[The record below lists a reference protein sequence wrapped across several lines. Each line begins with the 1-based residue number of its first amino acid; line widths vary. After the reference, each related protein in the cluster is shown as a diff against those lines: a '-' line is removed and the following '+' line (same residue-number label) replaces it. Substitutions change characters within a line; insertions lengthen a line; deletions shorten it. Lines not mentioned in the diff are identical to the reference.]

1 MSALVHF
8 DMLVIIL
15 GCAVATYSTRIA
27 GYLLIRKLKNIPP
40 RMDAALN
47 AVPAAVL
54 TTLVAPAF
62 VAGGLEVKIA
72 LGVSLIAGLW
82 LSTIP
87 MLLAGWAVAV
97 AIRHWVI

>member
-1 MSALVHF
+1 MNTLLTA

-15 GCAVATYSTRIA
+15 GCALATYATRIS
-27 GYLLIRKLKNIPP
+27 GYLLIRKMKNIPP

-62 VAGGLEVKIA
+62 VAGGLEVKVA
-72 LGVSLIAGLW
+72 LAVSLLAGLW

-97 AIRHWVI
+97 AIRHLVL